1 MDTLI
6 SFATVSYHDASA
18 VPNCKSFFLI
28 IIFRHH
34 FVATWKLLIRRRIF
48 GFEFVTNYSAYSN
61 RQKLIKTKNR
71 PEYIYFEHRQFTCV
85 VASNT
90 DGIKR
95 QQITWQLAHIQ
106 SIINFWGQKVFFFFS
121 RNLAPWK
128 TQKTQGIT
136 KNLIFFSQSGYFDSI
151 DFQRCA
157 RIRLQLWLFGF
168 HSATLGLNFK
178 TSARIMGW
186 FCVWHVSFSAHV
198 WPFRHLS
205 SEWDR
210 SHRKPHEMYF
220 GTN

>member
-106 SIINFWGQKVFFFFS
+106 SIINFWGQKVFFFF
-121 RNLAPWK
+121 
-128 TQKTQGIT
+128 
-136 KNLIFFSQSGYFDSI
+136 FF
-151 DFQRCA
+151 
-157 RIRLQLWLFGF
+157 
-168 HSATLGLNFK
+168 LG
-178 TSARIMGW
+178 T
-186 FCVWHVSFSAHV
+186 
-198 WPFRHLS
+198 
-205 SEWDR
+205 
-210 SHRKPHEMYF
+210 
-220 GTN
+220 